1 MWTRVNGRLVRTMDY
16 PGVAESIASI
26 ERVAKKK
33 EEKPTVIPYEDDKF
47 KWDYDDKGVLCRYNK
62 ETQGWEVMEDCCD
75 ECGHLPDE
83 CDCEDE
89 GEMPKC
95 DYCDKDGI
103 YPQCRGRFVTCEE
116 HILLPSKEEEGKD
129 YHAHDRRL
137 YASECGKEGD
147 EEEEETEE
155 EKEAWA
161 KEWAKISAILSAVEK
176 GEMTT
181 AEGAEAYQKMLP
193 TAR

>member
-1 MWTRVNGRLVRTMDY
+1 MERGRSCAIEYLASFSLSGWTGIILKTDLCEPRDREGVSRTRLLIANKRIAIQEQHEINQLNQTFKMPSSMWTRVNGRLWRTMEY

-33 EEKPTVIPYEDDKF
+33 EEK
-47 KWDYDDKGVLCRYNK
+47 C
-62 ETQGWEVMEDCCD
+62 
-75 ECGHLPDE
+75 E
-83 CDCEDE
+83 CDSTENLRKVLVGGTYEGNVYETWCASCVEEGEEMAREEDE
-89 GEMPKC
+89 ES
-95 DYCDKDGI
+95 
-103 YPQCRGRFVTCEE
+103 EE
-116 HILLPSKEEEGKD
+116 
-129 YHAHDRRL
+129 A
-137 YASECGKEGD
+137 
-147 EEEEETEE
+147 
-155 EKEAWA
+155 KEAWA